1 MGREEKN
8 PKIHAPYNFV
18 PFSGKIIE
26 RYKDM
31 EELPDYG
38 KIDPD
43 LKTGEIH
50 VTMETHLM
58 PSSSAV
64 SLTCFPMIK

>member
-1 MGREEKN
+1 MGKGDTEK
-8 PKIHAPYNFV
+8 KVHAPYNFV
-18 PFSGKIIE
+18 PFSGKIIK
-26 RYKDM
+26 RYEDM

-50 VTMETHLM
+50 VTL
-58 PSSSAV
+58 
-64 SLTCFPMIK
+64 